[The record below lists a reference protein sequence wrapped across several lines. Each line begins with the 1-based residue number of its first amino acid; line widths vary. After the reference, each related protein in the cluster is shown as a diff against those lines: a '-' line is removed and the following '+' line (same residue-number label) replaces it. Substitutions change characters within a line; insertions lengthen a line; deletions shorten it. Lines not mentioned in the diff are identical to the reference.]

1 MSLLMDDCQLCSL
14 WGEEKTR
21 DSSGDTGENMM
32 VEGEGERLCFFFCVW
47 GWGGCAQWCSP
58 CDVLFLDEE
67 LQLLGVEI
75 REWKVS
81 DGGRDWG
88 QRRKAKK
95 SLKGGGGWYRVRRP
109 LCFIYLFFFVFSSPF
124 FLLFFSVMS
133 FSLGFLPLP
142 FLSPGCPSLMPL
154 RWNINILCNCRNR
167 SWNGQRTVYPR
178 NGSVFNSNC
187 YFWCGPWSLELFVSK
202 LLVKLSQDPCIS
214 AHFTKQSLV
223 SERIHSALNWLF
235 KLWYFFN

>member
-109 LCFIYLFFFVFSSPF
+109 LVLFIYF
-124 FLLFFSVMS
+124 FLFS
-133 FSLGFLPLP
+133 PLP
-142 FLSPGCPSLMPL
+142 FFCFFSP
-154 RWNINILCNCRNR
+154 
-167 SWNGQRTVYPR
+167 
-178 NGSVFNSNC
+178 
-187 YFWCGPWSLELFVSK
+187 
-202 LLVKLSQDPCIS
+202 
-214 AHFTKQSLV
+214 
-223 SERIHSALNWLF
+223 
-235 KLWYFFN
+235 